1 MQEDGGLIVRKWSAM
16 PLRARSDGV
25 WRGALRRRARATDAP
40 AKVQRCTRQLQ
51 SFALPHGATFAL
63 TPSATFALRG
73 AQPLHCWERNLCTA
87 ASATFA
93 LPPVLPLRFRERIY
107 AGWRRHRGFPDASYG
122 PAEEWRS
129 HAKCRRESHP
139 EESPRLFRPSEDLF
153 SPDFI
158 GSGGYLG

>member
-1 MQEDGGLIVRKWSAM
+1 MHQQKFSDALANFN
-16 PLRARSDGV
+16 PLRSP
-25 WRGALRRRARATDAP
+25 T
-40 AKVQRCTRQLQ
+40 
-51 SFALPHGATFAL
+51 
-63 TPSATFALRG
+63 
-73 AQPLHCWERNLCTA
+73 AQPLHSPPAQPLHSVERNLFTA

-122 PAEEWRS
+122 PAEEWRG
-129 HAKCRRESHP
+129 HAKYRRESHP

-158 GSGGYLG
+158 GSDRC

>member
-1 MQEDGGLIVRKWSAM
+1 MHQQKFSDALANFN
-16 PLRARSDGV
+16 PLRSP
-25 WRGALRRRARATDAP
+25 T
-40 AKVQRCTRQLQ
+40 
-51 SFALPHGATFAL
+51 
-63 TPSATFALRG
+63 
-73 AQPLHCWERNLCTA
+73 AQPLHSPPAQPLHSVERNLCTA

-122 PAEEWRS
+122 PAEEWRG

-153 SPDFI
+153 PLDFI
-158 GSGGYLG
+158 GSDGCLG